1 MNAPTRHA
9 LPRLSLAVMIPAP
22 SSRFPWGLVTA
33 LSVAQLISWGTIFYA
48 FTLFMDP
55 MSRELGWSK
64 PLLTA
69 AYSLGLVA
77 SGAGAIPVGR
87 LIDRGHGTVVMT
99 GGSLLAAALFW
110 LWSRV
115 ESYAVFVA
123 LWIGLG
129 FCMSATLY
137 EPGFAVLTRH
147 LGALARRAITAMTL
161 LGGLASTAFIPITHV
176 LIDAF
181 GWRDALLALA
191 AFNGLVCAA
200 IHALAVPRD
209 GPRRT
214 PGRAAATPGKGDA
227 ARVLGSAVFWGF
239 VATAMLQGALFTG
252 FAVHLIPLL
261 VERGFS
267 IEAAVAAFS
276 LIGPAQ
282 VAARIVIALSERA
295 ASMRAIGLVTMA
307 ISLAPFALL
316 PLIRPGAWLVAV
328 FAVLYG
334 AANGMMT
341 VLRAVL
347 PIEIF
352 GRADYGTIQGM
363 IAAPAIMS
371 RAAGPFLLGLVWAW
385 SGGYGAVIGVGLATA
400 VIMLICFTLTVYGAK
415 PHAAE

>member
-1 MNAPTRHA
+1 
-9 LPRLSLAVMIPAP
+9 MISSP
-22 SSRFPWGLVTA
+22 SRFPWGLVAA

-55 MSRELGWSK
+55 MSDELGWSK
-64 PLLTA
+64 PQLTA
-69 AYSLGLVA
+69 AYSLGLAA
-77 SGAGAIPVGR
+77 SGFGAVPVGR

-99 GGSLLAAALFW
+99 AGSLLAAVLFWVWSRLDSYALF
-110 LWSRV
+110 V
-115 ESYAVFVA
+115 AVWV
-123 LWIGLG
+123 GLG

-147 LGALARRAITAMTL
+147 LGAFARRAITAMTL
-161 LGGLASTAFIPITHV
+161 VGGLASTAFIPITHV
-176 LIDAF
+176 LIDHF
-181 GWRDALLALA
+181 GWRGALLALA
-191 AFNGLVCAA
+191 AVNGLVCAA
-200 IHALAVPRD
+200 IHAVVIPREA
-209 GPRRT
+209 PRH
-214 PGRAAATPGKGDA
+214 AASKAASASTKGEA
-227 ARVLGSAVFWGF
+227 SRVLGSIAFWGF

-267 IEAAVAAFS
+267 IEAAVAAFA

-295 ASMRAIGLVTMA
+295 ASMRTIGLITMA

-316 PLIRPGAWLVAV
+316 PLIQPGAWLVAV

-371 RAAGPFLLGLVWAW
+371 RAAGPFLLGLIWAW
-385 SGGYGAVIGVGLATA
+385 NGGYGAVIAIGLATA
-400 VIMLICFTLTVYGAK
+400 VLMLICFTATVYGASSRA
-415 PHAAE
+415 PAE

>member
-1 MNAPTRHA
+1 
-9 LPRLSLAVMIPAP
+9 MISSP
-22 SSRFPWGLVTA
+22 SRFPWGLVAA

-55 MSRELGWSK
+55 MSDELGWSK
-64 PLLTA
+64 PQLTA
-69 AYSLGLVA
+69 AYSLGLAA
-77 SGAGAIPVGR
+77 SGVGAVPVGR

-99 GGSLLAAALFW
+99 AGSLFAAVLFWVWSRLDSYALF
-110 LWSRV
+110 V
-115 ESYAVFVA
+115 AV
-123 LWIGLG
+123 WIGLG

-147 LGALARRAITAMTL
+147 LGAFARRAITAMTL
-161 LGGLASTAFIPITHV
+161 VGGLASTAFIPITHV
-176 LIDAF
+176 LIDHF
-181 GWRDALLALA
+181 GWRGALLALA
-191 AFNGLVCAA
+191 AVNGLVCAA
-200 IHALAVPRD
+200 IHAVVIPREA
-209 GPRRT
+209 PRH
-214 PGRAAATPGKGDA
+214 AASKAASASTKGEA
-227 ARVLGSAVFWGF
+227 SRVLGSIAFWGF

-267 IEAAVAAFS
+267 IEAAVAAFA

-295 ASMRAIGLVTMA
+295 ASMRTIGLITMA

-316 PLIRPGAWLVAV
+316 PLIQPGAWLVAV
-328 FAVLYG
+328 FALLYG

-363 IAAPAIMS
+363 IAGPAIMS
-371 RAAGPFLLGLVWAW
+371 RAAGPFLLGLIWAW
-385 SGGYGAVIGVGLATA
+385 NGGYGAVIWMGLATA
-400 VIMLICFTLTVYGAK
+400 VLMLICFTATVYGASS
-415 PHAAE
+415 HAPAE